1 MYLNNIKDLIS
12 IDNNAQF
19 IDACYQVM
27 LGRIPDL
34 EGMRYYSNL
43 LAQGDSKED
52 VIFSIFKSKE
62 SKVFGPK
69 IQDLDMMIKKYKKQ
83 RFFSFFFPAHFY
95 FLKNGIPPT

>member
-34 EGMRYYSNL
+34 EGMRYYSSL

-69 IQDLDMMIKKYKKQ
+69 IQDLDMMIKKYKKK
-83 RFFSFFFPAHFY
+83 HLHEEEY
-95 FLKNGIPPT
+95 ILDHYLVTN